1 MTALRRISNS
11 EAALSLAPLGM
22 RDMVART
29 GLGIW
34 NGLALTPA
42 GKGLRREGS
51 EVDLDDE
58 VDGKEDKDAE
68 FKVGG

>member
-1 MTALRRISNS
+1 
-11 EAALSLAPLGM
+11 
-22 RDMVART
+22 MVART

-68 FKVGG
+68 FKGGG